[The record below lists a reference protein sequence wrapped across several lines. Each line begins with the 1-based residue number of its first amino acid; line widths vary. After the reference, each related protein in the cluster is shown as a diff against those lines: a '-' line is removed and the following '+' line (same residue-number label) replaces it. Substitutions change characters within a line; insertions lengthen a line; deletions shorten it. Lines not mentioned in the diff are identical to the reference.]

1 MEYER
6 QNISK
11 AIPIPTSLLDFLLH
25 RQSPSA
31 LLHFNH
37 RPRPPHRFE
46 RIVTWFP
53 IWNSFLHFSLCR
65 INVLLADRLF
75 FSVKQSGWYQR
86 RSMLASILFFFFFSF
101 IFHAHMCNVSFF
113 FRWLPLLSDYDAR
126 IIILGMYEIIKD
138 KEYRIYK
145 SRLSEINLFSDL

>member
-75 FSVKQSGWYQR
+75 LSVKQSGWYQR
-86 RSMLASILFFFFFSF
+86 RSMLASILFFSFFFF
-101 IFHAHMCNVSFF
+101 IHFSCTYVRNVSFF
-113 FRWLPLLSDYDAR
+113 FRWLPLLSDYEAR
-126 IIILGMYEIIKD
+126 IMILETYGIIKA
-138 KEYRIYK
+138 KEYRI
-145 SRLSEINLFSDL
+145 

>member
-86 RSMLASILFFFFFSF
+86 RSMLASILFFFFFFSF

-138 KEYRIYK
+138 KEYRI
-145 SRLSEINLFSDL
+145 

>member
-75 FSVKQSGWYQR
+75 LSVKQSGWYQR
-86 RSMLASILFFFFFSF
+86 RSMLASILFFSFFFSF
-101 IFHAHMCNVSFF
+101 IFHAHMFVTFLSFF
-113 FRWLPLLSDYDAR
+113 VGFRCFQIMKRESWSWRRTEL
-126 IIILGMYEIIKD
+126 
-138 KEYRIYK
+138 
-145 SRLSEINLFSDL
+145 

>member
-86 RSMLASILFFFFFSF
+86 RSMLASILFFFFSF

-113 FRWLPLLSDYDAR
+113 FRWFPLLSDYDAR

-138 KEYRIYK
+138 KEYRI
-145 SRLSEINLFSDL
+145 

>member
-75 FSVKQSGWYQR
+75 LSVKQSGWYQR
-86 RSMLASILFFFFFSF
+86 RSMLASILFFSFFFFSF
-101 IFHAHMCNVSFF
+101 IFHAHMFVTFLSFF
-113 FRWLPLLSDYDAR
+113 VGFRCFQIMKRESWSWRRTEL
-126 IIILGMYEIIKD
+126 
-138 KEYRIYK
+138 
-145 SRLSEINLFSDL
+145 